1 MLKFLFI
8 TCFLFLSLGQLS
20 SLSKSEGVN
29 IYLFDIFIFI
39 FVVLGVIYFLVN
51 KRIFI
56 PKTMIVFFL
65 FGYIGLTTLVFNFYR
80 LGTLELFV
88 SLSYLIRFVM
98 YLLFATLIFLSLKN
112 NVIRTDIVI
121 KTILLSGILICI
133 LGFVQLI
140 VLPDF
145 EVLDPSLGWDP
156 HKYRLVS
163 TFFDPNFVGA
173 YINLC
178 LILLMYYKLDLKG
191 NISKKMFLVI
201 FILYL
206 VSLLLTFSR
215 SSWLMF
221 SVIIFIYGVVK
232 SPKLIIL
239 AGLLVFLA
247 YFAVPRIQT
256 RIAGST
262 DPADSAYFRFISWR
276 NAIEIFKDNPI
287 AGVGFNS
294 YRYAQLEYGFITQD
308 TLGGHSGAGSDS
320 SLLLVLSTTGI
331 IGFAVFSVGLLLPF
345 YLFVRSKE
353 FTFYTVTFLGL
364 MVHALF
370 VNSLF
375 FSQITVLWMLFL
387 VLAEYI
393 NFSSRT

>member
-1 MLKFLFI
+1 MLKSLFI

-29 IYLFDIFIFI
+29 IYLFDIFIFL
-39 FVVLGVIYFLVN
+39 FVVLGIVYFLVN

-56 PKTMIVFFL
+56 PKTLIVFFI
-65 FGYIGLTTLVFNFYR
+65 FGFIGLTTLVFNFYR
-80 LGTLELFV
+80 LGSLEFFV
-88 SLSYLIRFVM
+88 SLSYLIRFFI

-121 KTILLSGILICI
+121 KTILLSGVLICFF
-133 LGFVQLI
+133 GFVQLI

-156 HKYRLVS
+156 HKYRLAS
-163 TFFDPNFVGA
+163 TLFDPNFVGA

-178 LILLMYYKLDLKG
+178 LILLMYYKFDLKG

-262 DPADSAYFRFISWR
+262 DPADSAYFRFISWQ

-287 AGVGFNS
+287 SGVGFNS
-294 YRYAQLEYGFITQD
+294 YRYAQLDYGFVTLD

-320 SLLLVLSTTGI
+320 SLLLVLATTGI
-331 IGFAVFSVGLLLPF
+331 IGFGTFLTGLLLPF
-345 YLFVRSKE
+345 VLFVKSKE
-353 FTFYTVTFLGL
+353 FAFYTVTFLGL